1 MLISVQFPLFVYL
14 TVHSPKSKNNMLSR
28 QIHCRNRKI
37 KFTCPILSRLIGNSN
52 TNEEVQNIASSD
64 FKIIDQVLEQ
74 GNIIEIQRLVKT
86 SINYFKS
93 SLLNQ
98 NRSNSKKPVTIKG
111 SDKGKTFLRIFDI
124 LANLDSPVI
133 PTIFEMTHKDGDVA
147 RLIGIH
153 RLMKCFQNSC
163 SSTIEK
169 VQLSPTILYE
179 TKSAEHRIAYHL
191 AIWLINHSTNQLSN
205 FLKDVT
211 AFESPE
217 KPVNVLLVLN
227 YMLKILKDVDSLG
240 DSHVQPTRSSSVA
253 EPLLLTDPAQ
263 SPTVERDS
271 QSLSIRDRLTSS
283 KDVFIPNAI
292 AALYAH
298 YVSYALEACPD
309 EGDALKM
316 TIRQFRIGITL

>member
-1 MLISVQFPLFVYL
+1 
-14 TVHSPKSKNNMLSR
+14 MLSR
-28 QIHCRNRKI
+28 QIHCHNRKI

-64 FKIIDQVLEQ
+64 FKIIDQVLER
-74 GNIIEIQRLVKT
+74 GNIIEIQQLVKT

-163 SSTIEK
+163 S
-169 VQLSPTILYE
+169 
-179 TKSAEHRIAYHL
+179 
-191 AIWLINHSTNQLSN
+191 
-205 FLKDVT
+205 
-211 AFESPE
+211 
-217 KPVNVLLVLN
+217 
-227 YMLKILKDVDSLG
+227 
-240 DSHVQPTRSSSVA
+240 
-253 EPLLLTDPAQ
+253 
-263 SPTVERDS
+263 
-271 QSLSIRDRLTSS
+271 
-283 KDVFIPNAI
+283 
-292 AALYAH
+292 
-298 YVSYALEACPD
+298 
-309 EGDALKM
+309 
-316 TIRQFRIGITL
+316 